1 MSLPSVSNRR
11 RRGPPVDKRV
21 ESDARPSRTYYR
33 GRAMGLLSWDA
44 LPVYNINRTPYPV
57 DNEPVQDY

>member
-1 MSLPSVSNRR
+1 MSLPSVSDRR

-33 GRAMGLLSWDA
+33 GRAMGSLSWDA
-44 LPVYNINRTPYPV
+44 LPVYN
-57 DNEPVQDY
+57 EPVQDY